1 MKKRKIGTE
10 MDHFSILLTTDTAIS
25 VTNGFISVKKSM
37 IWGIFKNA
45 HIQVGHN
52 VMDQDAIS
60 VTYGVISVKKEK
72 RPPISH
78 VSVND
83 NETFHCNLLK

>member
-1 MKKRKIGTE
+1 MVV
-10 MDHFSILLTTDTAIS
+10 LLI
-25 VTNGFISVKKSM
+25 VN
-37 IWGIFKNA
+37 
-45 HIQVGHN
+45 HN
-52 VMDQDAIS
+52 MMDQDAIS
-60 VTYGVISVKKEK
+60 VTNGVISVKKEK